1 MKKIFNSAGV
11 QISAER
17 VPSLHKALGLFPG
30 TADENSGK
38 AALPQGLPVTQMI
51 LNLDPTGKWTLMTA
65 WVTSDLVS
73 FNKGK

>member
-1 MKKIFNSAGV
+1 MKKTFNSAGV

-17 VPSLHKALGLFPG
+17 VPSTHKALGLLPG

-38 AALPQGLPVTQMI
+38 AALPQALPVTQMI
-51 LNLDPTGKWTLMTA
+51 LNLDPTGKWTLTTA